1 MYSDNN
7 CLHYNNPIIV
17 INKYL
22 YEKNKWFDFEEL
34 VNNFPEKAAKNDMI
48 AYLVAAFIFKHL
60 YENYGREKM
69 IKLWQKGFSE
79 LKNIYGFDITQLEKD
94 INNEMENTK
103 YQEVDWSEL
112 MEKGCG

>member
-1 MYSDNN
+1 MNSDNN
-7 CLHYNNPIIV
+7 CLHYENPIVV
-17 INKYL
+17 INKY
-22 YEKNKWFDFEEL
+22 
-34 VNNFPEKAAKNDMI
+34 
-48 AYLVAAFIFKHL
+48 L